1 MLEDVPATTQSEE
14 TYRLENLRRYLSTL
28 KDLGIDD
35 ERIDETL
42 EFLGMVTGQ
51 AEPNDSLDYPF
62 EPKPQLNEKLPG
74 GTRYSVRNWGVYY
87 AALEEETA
95 HAEVKHHYLKDVLGE
110 APSRRTVYYST
121 IKCRYQGETKDV
133 RPKLQDWPELVSDNY
148 TFCQELGREA
158 MKLGLDGLFAP
169 SARRRDG
176 TNVPVFKGT
185 AVSAA
190 EIISHVA
197 FSIDPNSGDFVAES
211 T

>member
-74 GTRYSVRNWGVYY
+74 GN
-87 AALEEETA
+87 AL
-95 HAEVKHHYLKDVLGE
+95 
-110 APSRRTVYYST
+110 
-121 IKCRYQGETKDV
+121 
-133 RPKLQDWPELVSDNY
+133 
-148 TFCQELGREA
+148 FCSELGSLLCGVGR
-158 MKLGLDGLFAP
+158 GNG
-169 SARRRDG
+169 ARRGKASLFEGRAG
-176 TNVPVFKGT
+176 RGP
-185 AVSAA
+185 
-190 EIISHVA
+190 
-197 FSIDPNSGDFVAES
+197 
-211 T
+211 